1 MRAQTRQSRA
11 PIPGSSTWIEDAK
24 TGRQMRQHLT
34 TAVMMIVTVASAYK
48 LPTVPARRRCPDRAS
63 LPMAPH
69 CARAHIQAFAEDG
82 TAMAPSIA
90 ALRIQPLTTVL
101 ELEHAVVNAQQA
113 GRLLVVKAYAPWCTA
128 CKVIEPKY
136 KRAASSNLEVDFCEI
151 DFVQAKALCKH
162 CGVEKLPTGMI
173 FKDGEKVEHSSL
185 RPTSFKGFGKT
196 LMAFAEPESPLSAT
210 LESYQ
215 SDMDAMRETERRVS
229 RVAGLSGEPA
239 HER

>member
-1 MRAQTRQSRA
+1 
-11 PIPGSSTWIEDAK
+11 
-24 TGRQMRQHLT
+24 MRQHLT

-63 LPMAPH
+63 LPMALH
-69 CARAHIQAFAEDG
+69 CARAHIQAFADDG

-90 ALRIQPLTTVL
+90 ALSPIQPLTTVL
-101 ELEHAVVNAQQA
+101 ELEDAVRTAQQA

-173 FKDGEKVEHSSL
+173 FKDGKKVEHSCVRS
-185 RPTSFKGFGKT
+185 SEFSGF
-196 LMAFAEPESPLSAT
+196 
-210 LESYQ
+210 
-215 SDMDAMRETERRVS
+215 VS
-229 RVAGLSGEPA
+229 RIAEHADHAEHANAESEALALGARAGRTGRGTGDAARDDLFWESLSG
-239 HER
+239 

>member
-173 FKDGEKVEHSSL
+173 FKDGKKVEHSCVRS
-185 RPTSFKGFGKT
+185 SEFSGF
-196 LMAFAEPESPLSAT
+196 
-210 LESYQ
+210 
-215 SDMDAMRETERRVS
+215 VS
-229 RVAGLSGEPA
+229 RIAEHADHAEHANAESEALALGARAGRTGRGTGDAARDDLFWESLSG
-239 HER
+239 

>member
-1 MRAQTRQSRA
+1 
-11 PIPGSSTWIEDAK
+11 
-24 TGRQMRQHLT
+24 
-34 TAVMMIVTVASAYK
+34 
-48 LPTVPARRRCPDRAS
+48 
-63 LPMAPH
+63 
-69 CARAHIQAFAEDG
+69 
-82 TAMAPSIA
+82 MAPSIA

-173 FKDGEKVEHSSL
+173 FKDGKKVEHSCVRS
-185 RPTSFKGFGKT
+185 SEFSGF
-196 LMAFAEPESPLSAT
+196 
-210 LESYQ
+210 
-215 SDMDAMRETERRVS
+215 VS
-229 RVAGLSGEPA
+229 RIAEHADHAEHANAESEALALGARAGRTGRGTGDAARDDLFWESLSG
-239 HER
+239 